1 MTRRS
6 WRTAMKQTIV
16 GIFET
21 PLGANE
27 TLHVL
32 ESAGFVAERIPR
44 LARQQVGDDQR
55 PLPSRVADAIGR
67 RIQAFMDADTYL
79 SPFASALARGRFVVK
94 IHASH
99 AAEAV
104 AARKILEAAG
114 AREIDSLTEEWTTA
128 G

>member
-1 MTRRS
+1 
-6 WRTAMKQTIV
+6 MKQTIV

-32 ESAGFVAERIPR
+32 DSAGFVAERIPR
-44 LARQQVGDDQR
+44 LARQPAGDDLR
-55 PLPSRVADAIGR
+55 PLPSRIADSIVR
-67 RIQAFMDADTYL
+67 RIQAFMDADMYL
-79 SPFASALARGRFVVK
+79 SPFASALAQGRFVVK
-94 IHASH
+94 IYASH

-114 AREIDSLTEEWTTA
+114 AREIASLTEERRRPDEPVDA
-128 G
+128 GSR